1 MYIIFNHSLHETK
14 PSDFSHVSCPFFC
27 YSFIFQLVFL
37 FFIHFKTK
45 KKLFTTK
52 ICWHCWKQLS
62 ELFFLFKKD
71 VNQSY
76 HFCNGADIGKYLCRV
91 FLMFTFDE
99 RTKKKCSMS
108 KGCQVMH
115 WRCLIYMLLIFVV
128 EIDGLLWPKW
138 RPIHWFACNF
148 VCTSI

>member
-1 MYIIFNHSLHETK
+1 MSIF
-14 PSDFSHVSCPFFC
+14 FFAILLFFNLYFC
-27 YSFIFQLVFL
+27 FSFIS
-37 FFIHFKTK
+37 
-45 KKLFTTK
+45 
-52 ICWHCWKQLS
+52 KQQKNFS
-62 ELFFLFKKD
+62 RQKYVDIVENNSRSYFFLFKKD

-76 HFCNGADIGKYLCRV
+76 HFCNGADIGKYLYRV